1 MGADILYGEPG
12 SISFLK
18 AYLKSATPLVFA
30 NMINSL
36 HGLTAVLLASSI
48 SVNAVSAIGFINRIY
63 FVYGALVI
71 ALGAAASIKMNKV
84 QSGNGLFFQI
94 RPVFV
99 SSMLFSLLCSLI
111 CFLVFFILA
120 DVIAKLA
127 DPEGKVIGMTSYLR
141 WIAVSYVLS
150 TMANPLYT
158 LLVSRKKG
166 HLIFKSVILSVSVG
180 LIFSCVSIYVFR
192 EGIHSLGE
200 GLFLTESVF
209 VICISYFYLKEISM
223 RQRKYMF
230 MFRYS
235 ELKENLLSMG
245 ADVKNVF
252 ISLVIVHCV
261 DLTIFALFSGD
272 PGVGSVMSYYFS
284 TNGMVQSICLGFATA
299 ASVEV
304 ARSLKGSVVRYEY
317 VNRQIMRLGVIIPG
331 VMAMLA
337 CIYLAIGMRQVL
349 QADLSES
356 INYVLGVIILVNAV
370 GAFLQ
375 RSILRSNGD
384 TGFMKRISLISS
396 LGGRLPYAAM
406 LCLLVPESP
415 GRVFVLYCGFACLS
429 LVVCFFVWRRA
440 KYLIA
445 ANTPVG
451 AK

>member
-1 MGADILYGEPG
+1 MSTDILYGEPG
-12 SISFLK
+12 GTNFLK
-18 AYLKSATPLVFA
+18 DYLKSATPLVFA
-30 NMINSL
+30 NVINSL
-36 HGLTAVLLASSI
+36 HSLMAVLLASSI

-71 ALGAAASIKMNKV
+71 ALGAAASIKMNKM
-84 QSGNGLFFQI
+84 QPGKGLFFQI

-99 SSMLFSLLCSLI
+99 SSMIFSLLCSLI
-111 CFLVFFILA
+111 CFFVFFILA
-120 DVIAKLA
+120 DVIAELA
-127 DPEGKVIGMTSYLR
+127 DPEDKVVGMTSYLR
-141 WIAVSYVLS
+141 WIAVSYMLS
-150 TMANPLYT
+150 TMVNPLYT
-158 LLVSRKKG
+158 LLISRKKG
-166 HLIFKSVILSVSVG
+166 HLIFKSALFSVSAG
-180 LIFSCVSIYVFR
+180 LVFSCVSIYIFR

-209 VICISYFYLKEISM
+209 AICIAYFYLKEISI
-223 RQRKYMF
+223 RQRKYIF
-230 MFRYS
+230 MFRHS

-245 ADVKNVF
+245 TDVKNVF

-304 ARSLKGSVVRYEY
+304 ARSLKGSVVRYEF
-317 VNRQIMRLGVIIPG
+317 VNRQIMRLGLTIPG
-331 VMAMLA
+331 VMAALA
-337 CIYLAIGMRQVL
+337 YIYLTVGMRQFL
-349 QADLSES
+349 QADLPEN
-356 INYVLGVIILVNAV
+356 INYALGVIILVNAI

-406 LCLLVPESP
+406 LCFLLPLSP
-415 GRVFVLYCGFACLS
+415 DRVFFLYFGFACLS

-440 KYLIA
+440 NYLIA
-445 ANTPVG
+445 INTPIG
-451 AK
+451 AI